1 MDVDVDV
8 DVGVCTFPKSSQ
20 QIGQTSTSCLRK
32 FTIHFR
38 RPDTLKEKSNYIYR
52 GEYGFDWLR
61 DEYIYPME
69 KVDVDFK
76 SIKNFVYFNK
86 AVPLCRNPDD
96 LREEYRYYNDKKN
109 KKNPFTPYGIDYY
122 PAWLSI
128 FACNV
133 EGNAGST
140 MHQDGINLTL
150 QLDEIDT
157 IIDDDTEIIF
167 EPSKPCLKI
176 TPNRISISHFLK
188 TPKKT
193 RILDSDKRTPTI
205 NYYQLDSTVNIKCF
219 GDTIKEHEEI
229 RVFAKKGPTKV
240 EVGKLMV
247 YKNDNIGKAKIVVV
261 NVITEYDEKGNK
273 IYPQAHKSLD
283 DLYNCQSF
291 NQAMIRTEVILGEEL
306 DLVKLSNVESNYDV
320 RNFLDDIKKKTYMEN
335 GDNAVNVTIR
345 LRDLYDNYGKNR
357 PEGGLVDGDGHFYTY
372 LLFTTLSPGDYYGM
386 STGDM
391 KKGISSSKF
400 EYGNILSIFAKGLN
414 NDHTLVHEAAHT
426 FSLEHTYLHV
436 TENKYVFH
444 YGYTEN
450 YMDYFFHPTFNNLVD
465 KKLIYTNSEGKTL
478 LHQKDNRYIG
488 KMYSFYKWQWDQM
501 REDRSIEKK

>member
-1 MDVDVDV
+1 MA
-8 DVGVCTFPKSSQ
+8 VCKPPTPSSKV
-20 QIGQTSTSCLRK
+20 GQTSTSCLRK

-38 RPDTLKEKSNYIYR
+38 RSDTLKEKSNYIYR

-96 LREEYRYYNDKKN
+96 LRKEYRYYNDKKN

-133 EGNAGST
+133 TGNAGST

-150 QLDEIDT
+150 QLDEIDE
-157 IIDDDTEIIF
+157 IIDDGTEIIF

-176 TPNRISISHFLK
+176 TPNKISISRFLQ
-188 TPKKT
+188 TPKKP
-193 RILDSDKRTPTI
+193 RSLDKNTGTPTI

-219 GDTIKEHEEI
+219 GDTLKKHEEI
-229 RVFAKKGPTKV
+229 RVFAKQGPTKV

-247 YKNDNIGKAKIVVV
+247 YQNDNIGKAKIVVV
-261 NVITEYDEKGNK
+261 NVITEYDKKGNK

-320 RNFLDDIKKKTYMEN
+320 RNFLDDIKKKTYIEN
-335 GDNAVNVTIR
+335 SDSAVDVTIR

-386 STGDM
+386 STGDT

-400 EYGNILSIFAKGLN
+400 EYGNILIIFAQGLN

-426 FSLEHTYLHV
+426 FSLEHTYSLV
-436 TENKYVFH
+436 KENKYVFY

-450 YMDYFFHPTFNNLVD
+450 YMDYHFHHTFNNLVD
-465 KKLIYTNSEGKTL
+465 KKLIYTTSEGKTL
-478 LHQKDNRYIG
+478 IHQKDNRYRG

>member
-1 MDVDVDV
+1 MA
-8 DVGVCTFPKSSQ
+8 VCKPPTPSSKV
-20 QIGQTSTSCLRK
+20 GQTSTSCLRK

-38 RPDTLKEKSNYIYR
+38 RPDTLNENSNYSYR

-69 KVDVDFK
+69 VVDVKRLDNHYYYGPVDTK
-76 SIKNFVYFNK
+76 PGYFNK
-86 AVPLCRNPDD
+86 AIPLCVNPDK
-96 LREEYRYYNDKKN
+96 LREEYRYYNDNKN

-193 RILDSDKRTPTI
+193 RILDRDKSTPTI

-247 YKNDNIGKAKIVVV
+247 YQNDNIGKAKIIVV
-261 NVITEYDEKGNK
+261 NVITEYDKKGNK

-306 DLVKLSNVESNYDV
+306 DLVKLSNVESNDDV
-320 RNFLDDIKKKTYMEN
+320 RNFLNDIKNKTFME
-335 GDNAVNVTIR
+335 DRYDAFTITER
-345 LRDLYDNYGKNR
+345 LCALYENYGKNR
-357 PEGGLVDGDGHFYTY
+357 PEGGLVNEDGHFYTY
-372 LLFTTLSPGDYYGM
+372 LLFTTLSPLNGGLYGLA
-386 STGDM
+386 SG
-391 KKGISSSKF
+391 KEKNWKFSSKL

-414 NDHTLVHEAAHT
+414 DDHTLVHEAAHT
-426 FSLEHTYLHV
+426 FSLSHIFTDKY
-436 TENKYVFH
+436 NKYVFH
-444 YGYTEN
+444 PGYTEN
-450 YMDYFFHPTFNNLVD
+450 YMDYDFALTFDSKKIFLFVIANNKIFH
-465 KKLIYTNSEGKTL
+465 I
-478 LHQKDNRYIG
+478 
-488 KMYSFYKWQWDQM
+488 
-501 REDRSIEKK
+501 

>member
-1 MDVDVDV
+1 MA
-8 DVGVCTFPKSSQ
+8 VCKPPTPSSKV
-20 QIGQTSTSCLRK
+20 GQTSTSCLRK

-38 RPDTLKEKSNYIYR
+38 RPDTLNENSNYSYR

-69 KVDVDFK
+69 VVDVKRLDNHYYYGPK
-76 SIKNFVYFNK
+76 DTEPSYFNK
-86 AVPLCRNPDD
+86 AIPLCVNPDK

-150 QLDEIDT
+150 QLDEIDE
-157 IIDDDTEIIF
+157 IINDGTEIIF
-167 EPSKPCLKI
+167 KPGKPCLKI
-176 TPNRISISHFLK
+176 TPNKISISHFLK

-193 RILDSDKRTPTI
+193 RILDSDKGTPTI

-219 GDTIKEHEEI
+219 GDTLKEHEEI
-229 RVFAKKGPTKV
+229 RVFAKLGTTEV

-247 YKNDNIGKAKIVVV
+247 YQNDNIGKAKIVVV

-273 IYPQAHKSLD
+273 EYPQSYKSLD

-306 DLVKLSNVESNYDV
+306 DLVKLKGNSDV
-320 RNFLDDIKKKTYMEN
+320 TDFLKDINNDTYLE
-335 GDNAVNVTIR
+335 GDNAENITAR
-345 LRDLYDNYGKNR
+345 LCDLYDKYGKNL
-357 PEGGLVDGDGHFYTY
+357 PKGGKVDGNKDLYTY
-372 LLFTTLSPGDYYGM
+372 LLFTAIRLPSATELGGASGRTARGGDWISDEKFQG
-386 STGDM
+386 GDLFCTF
-391 KKGISSSKF
+391 IT
-400 EYGNILSIFAKGLN
+400 GLN
-414 NDHTLVHEAAHT
+414 SEFTLVHEAGHSFSLVHT
-426 FSLEHTYLHV
+426 FSK
-436 TENKYVFH
+436 NNRYVFH
-444 YGYTEN
+444 PGYTEN
-450 YMDYFFHPTFNNLVD
+450 YMDYDFALTFDSKKNIFFR
-465 KKLIYTNSEGKTL
+465 NSKQQDVPHL
-478 LHQKDNRYIG
+478 KDNRYKD
-488 KMYSFYKWQWDQM
+488 KMYSFYKWQWDFM
-501 REDRSIEKK
+501 FNDRSIEKKK